1 MKHLNLI
8 CYLKVLRDLKFK
20 YKFFYSSIRINKK
33 QKVKVCQN
41 LSKYTKKVEIYQEHF
56 LI

>member
-41 LSKYTKKVEIYQEHF
+41 LSKYTKKLKFIKNTF
-56 LI
+56 